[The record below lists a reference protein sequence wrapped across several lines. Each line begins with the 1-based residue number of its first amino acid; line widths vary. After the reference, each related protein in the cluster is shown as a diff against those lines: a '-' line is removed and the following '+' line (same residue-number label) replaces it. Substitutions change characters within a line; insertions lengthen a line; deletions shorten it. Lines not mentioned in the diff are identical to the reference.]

1 MFTVNPFTLRRLNLK
16 NPCNLNHS
24 LKLSSLRSSSN
35 ITISRNR
42 SSLVKLFLSLMCKGS
57 SLFRLSMKNTTMMK
71 TTVMRTMNTV
81 WRTETMAWR
90 SKVTESKHPT
100 QCINNRTL
108 LPKNQANS
116 PPNVVDDL
124 MRVPVV

>member
-16 NPCNLNHS
+16 NPCNLKLS

-108 LPKNQANS
+108 LPQNQANL
-116 PPNVVDDL
+116 PPNVVDAL